1 MFIVYYYFHLQKNN
15 NNNNNNND
23 RIIIINN
30 NNYFISSS
38 LIKNNNTHKTF
49 FYNNNII
56 ILLFFYNNFIHSY
69 LSYGIHLYYSMTP
82 KSQTK
87 QLYDIQKKALRLV
100 CKPYQRPKKT
110 LSNAWITQK
119 THVLPVPLLS
129 TYSACNFAFSIKSGR
144 CPSYISEYFQ
154 TIGSNQTNRTRQT
167 RYQHKLPSSYK
178 YNQPNHYLVTSFN
191 SLPPNLRSS
200 SPSSFKAKLKHHLY
214 SLVE

>member
-1 MFIVYYYFHLQKNN
+1 M
-15 NNNNNNND
+15 
-23 RIIIINN
+23 
-30 NNYFISSS
+30 
-38 LIKNNNTHKTF
+38 
-49 FYNNNII
+49 YNIRHF
-56 ILLFFYNNFIHSY
+56 LSFKKALFFYNNFIHSY

-200 SPSSFKAKLKHHLY
+200 SPSSFKAKLKHHLF